1 VSRTL
6 TNWQAGLFSLF
17 FLWAVPRVVSGQTQP
32 TRWSPQN
39 FAFTLSFD
47 PPDQDRHYTINP
59 TVRETG
65 LQYTIRAISTS
76 FVADSSG
83 VYELVVICR
92 SANFTGTA
100 AQIAHTIPILRQ
112 QPWNQTGSDRYSA
125 AFGGTVS
132 CLLDSPIDIGIVRS
146 NAKDAAKVLA
156 PLSISGIIERVP
168 VVAPR

>member
-1 VSRTL
+1 MTH
-6 TNWQAGLFSLF
+6 WQTGLFSLF
-17 FLWAVPRVVSGQTQP
+17 FLLALPRGVSAQPHP

-47 PPDQDRHYTINP
+47 ASDQERLYTINP
-59 TVRETG
+59 TLRETG

-76 FVADSSG
+76 FVADGSG
-83 VYELVVICR
+83 VYGLVVKCR

-100 AQIAHTIPILRQ
+100 AQIAHTIPVFRH
-112 QPWNQTGSDRYSA
+112 QPWNQAVSDRFGA
-125 AFGGTVS
+125 AFGGSVS

-146 NAKDAAKVLA
+146 NAKDTAKVLV

-168 VVAPR
+168 AVASR